1 MTEHAL
7 DTNSPATSAEEPEK
21 KETLGSFLWFV
32 AKLVIAVL
40 IFRSFIFSPFTI
52 PSESMLPNLRN
63 GDYLVAAKWPYGFSK
78 LSLPGQPALFEGRIF
93 ASLPE
98 RGDVVIFKHPVTG
111 ADYVK
116 RVIGLPGDTVAM
128 EDGVVVLNGAALAR
142 EDAGHADIA
151 MGPNTACRSDGG
163 VVVDGGTVCRYR
175 QFRETLPSGESY
187 MTVDFGAVGAR
198 FLTDGDG
205 GLSLDASGA
214 PLRIDPDNIAPVVV
228 PEGKLFVMGDNRD
241 NSLDS
246 RFPAVRDGGDGLVD
260 ADLLVGRASRV
271 LWSTDGSAEWLLPWT
286 WFTAARW
293 DRIGSDL

>member
-52 PSESMLPNLRN
+52 PSESMLPNLRK

-163 VVVDGGTVCRYR
+163 VVIDGGTVCRYR

-187 MTVDFGAVGAR
+187 MTIDFGAVGAR
-198 FLTDGDG
+198 FLTDGNG

-246 RFPAVRDGGDGLVD
+246 RFPAVRDGGVGLVD

>member
-52 PSESMLPNLRN
+52 PSESMLPNLRK

-187 MTVDFGAVGAR
+187 MTIDFGAVGAR

-246 RFPAVRDGGDGLVD
+246 RFPAVRDGGVGLVD

>member
-1 MTEHAL
+1 MREHAL

-128 EDGVVVLNGAALAR
+128 EDGVVVLNGEALAR

-163 VVVDGGTVCRYR
+163 VVVEGGTVCRYR
-175 QFRETLPSGESY
+175 QFRETLPSRESY
-187 MTVDFGAVGAR
+187 MTIDFGAVGAR
-198 FLTDGDG
+198 FLTDGNG
-205 GLSLDASGA
+205 GLSLDAGGA

-246 RFPAVRDGGDGLVD
+246 RFPAVRDGGVGLVD

>member
-21 KETLGSFLWFV
+21 KETPGSFLWFV

-128 EDGVVVLNGAALAR
+128 EDGVVVLNGEALAR

-246 RFPAVRDGGDGLVD
+246 RFPAVRDGGVGLVD

>member
-63 GDYLVAAKWPYGFSK
+63 GDYLVAAKWPYGFSQ

-128 EDGVVVLNGAALAR
+128 EDGLVVLNGEALAR

-246 RFPAVRDGGDGLVD
+246 RFPSVRDGGVGLVD

-271 LWSTDGSAEWLLPWT
+271 LWSTDGSDEWLLPWT

>member
-93 ASLPE
+93 ASMPE

-142 EDAGHADIA
+142 EEAGHADIA

-163 VVVDGGTVCRYR
+163 VVVEGGTVCRYR

-246 RFPAVRDGGDGLVD
+246 RFPAVRDGGVGLVD

>member
-128 EDGVVVLNGAALAR
+128 EDGVVVLNGEPLQR

-187 MTVDFGAVGAR
+187 MTIDFGAVGAR
-198 FLTDGDG
+198 FLTDGNG

-241 NSLDS
+241 NSLDG
-246 RFPAVRDGGDGLVD
+246 RFPAVRDGGVGLVD

>member
-128 EDGVVVLNGAALAR
+128 EDGLVVLNGEALAR

-187 MTVDFGAVGAR
+187 MTIDFGAVGAR
-198 FLTDGDG
+198 FLTDGNG

-246 RFPAVRDGGDGLVD
+246 RFPAVRDGGVGLVD

>member
-1 MTEHAL
+1 MTQQTL
-7 DTNSPATSAEEPEK
+7 DTATPAAGPGETEK
-21 KETLGSFLWFV
+21 KESLGSFLWFV
-32 AKLVIAVL
+32 TKLVIAVL

-128 EDGVVVLNGAALAR
+128 EEGVVVLNGAALAR
-142 EDAGHADIA
+142 EEAGHADIA

-163 VVVDGGTVCRYR
+163 VVVEGGTVCRYR

-246 RFPAVRDGGDGLVD
+246 RFPAVRDGGVGLVD

>member
-128 EDGVVVLNGAALAR
+128 EDGLVVLNGEALAR

-198 FLTDGDG
+198 FLTDGNG

-246 RFPAVRDGGDGLVD
+246 RFPAVRDGGVGLVD

>member
-1 MTEHAL
+1 M
-7 DTNSPATSAEEPEK
+7 
-21 KETLGSFLWFV
+21 
-32 AKLVIAVL
+32 IAVL

-128 EDGVVVLNGAALAR
+128 EDGLVVLNGEALAR

-246 RFPAVRDGGDGLVD
+246 RFPAVRDGGVGLVD

>member
-128 EDGVVVLNGAALAR
+128 EDSVVVLNGEALQR

-187 MTVDFGAVGAR
+187 MTIDFGAVGAR
-198 FLTDGDG
+198 FLTDGNG

-246 RFPAVRDGGDGLVD
+246 RFPAVRDGGVGLVD

-286 WFTAARW
+286 WFTAAR
-293 DRIGSDL
+293 

>member
-128 EDGVVVLNGAALAR
+128 EDGLVVLNGEALAR

-163 VVVDGGTVCRYR
+163 VVVEGGTVCRYR

-246 RFPAVRDGGDGLVD
+246 RFPAVRDGGVGLVD

>member
-78 LSLPGQPALFEGRIF
+78 LSLPGEPALFEGRIF

-246 RFPAVRDGGDGLVD
+246 RFPAVRDGGVGLVD

>member
-187 MTVDFGAVGAR
+187 MTIDFGAVGAR
-198 FLTDGDG
+198 FLTDGNG

-246 RFPAVRDGGDGLVD
+246 RFPAVRDGGVGLVD
-260 ADLLVGRASRV
+260 ANLLVGRASRV

-293 DRIGSDL
+293 DRIGSGL

>member
-187 MTVDFGAVGAR
+187 MTIDFGAVGAR
-198 FLTDGDG
+198 FLTDGNG

-246 RFPAVRDGGDGLVD
+246 RFPAVRDGGVGLVD

>member
-1 MTEHAL
+1 MTQHAL

-128 EDGVVVLNGAALAR
+128 EDGVVVLNGEPLQR

-187 MTVDFGAVGAR
+187 MTIDFGAVGAR
-198 FLTDGDG
+198 FLTDGNG

-246 RFPAVRDGGDGLVD
+246 RFPAVRDGGVGLVD

>member
-128 EDGVVVLNGAALAR
+128 EDGVVVLNGTALAR

-187 MTVDFGAVGAR
+187 MTIDFGAVGAR
-198 FLTDGDG
+198 FLTDGNG

-246 RFPAVRDGGDGLVD
+246 RFPAVRDGGVGLVD

-271 LWSTDGSAEWLLPWT
+271 LWSTDGSAEWLPPWT

>member
-163 VVVDGGTVCRYR
+163 VVVEGGTVCRYR

-198 FLTDGDG
+198 FLTDGNG

-246 RFPAVRDGGDGLVD
+246 RFPAVRDGGVGLVD

>member
-128 EDGVVVLNGAALAR
+128 EEGVVVLNGAALAR
-142 EDAGHADIA
+142 EEAGHADIA

-246 RFPAVRDGGDGLVD
+246 RFPAVRDGGVGLVD

>member
-1 MTEHAL
+1 MTEQAL

-21 KETLGSFLWFV
+21 KETFGSFLWFV

-128 EDGVVVLNGAALAR
+128 EDGVVVLNGEPLQR

-163 VVVDGGTVCRYR
+163 VVVEGGTVCRYR

-187 MTVDFGAVGAR
+187 MTIDFGAVGAR
-198 FLTDGDG
+198 FLTDGNG

-246 RFPAVRDGGDGLVD
+246 RFTAVRDGGVGLVD

-271 LWSTDGSAEWLLPWT
+271 LWSTDGSAEWLLPWS

>member
-128 EDGVVVLNGAALAR
+128 EEGVVVLNGAALAR
-142 EDAGHADIA
+142 EEAGHADIA

-163 VVVDGGTVCRYR
+163 VVVEGGTVCRYR

-246 RFPAVRDGGDGLVD
+246 RFPAVRDGGVGLVD

>member
-1 MTEHAL
+1 MTQQTL
-7 DTNSPATSAEEPEK
+7 DTATPAAGPGETEK
-21 KETLGSFLWFV
+21 KESLGSFLWFV
-32 AKLVIAVL
+32 TKLVIAVL

-187 MTVDFGAVGAR
+187 MTIDFGAVGAR
-198 FLTDGDG
+198 FLTDGNG

-246 RFPAVRDGGDGLVD
+246 RFPAVRDGGVGLVD

-293 DRIGSDL
+293 DRIGADI

>member
-187 MTVDFGAVGAR
+187 MTIDFGAVGAR

-246 RFPAVRDGGDGLVD
+246 RFPAVRDGGVGLVD

>member
-78 LSLPGQPALFEGRIF
+78 LSLPGQPALFKGRIF

-187 MTVDFGAVGAR
+187 MTIDFGAVGAR
-198 FLTDGDG
+198 FLTDGNG

-246 RFPAVRDGGDGLVD
+246 RFPAVRDGGVGLVD
-260 ADLLVGRASRV
+260 ANLLVGRASRV

>member
-111 ADYVK
+111 VDYVK

-163 VVVDGGTVCRYR
+163 VVVEGGTVCRYR

-246 RFPAVRDGGDGLVD
+246 RFPAVRDGGVGLVD

>member
-163 VVVDGGTVCRYR
+163 VVVEGGTVCRYR

-187 MTVDFGAVGAR
+187 MAIDFGAVGAR
-198 FLTDGDG
+198 FLTDGNG

-246 RFPAVRDGGDGLVD
+246 RFPAVRDGGVGLVD

-286 WFTAARW
+286 WPMSCT
-293 DRIGSDL
+293 